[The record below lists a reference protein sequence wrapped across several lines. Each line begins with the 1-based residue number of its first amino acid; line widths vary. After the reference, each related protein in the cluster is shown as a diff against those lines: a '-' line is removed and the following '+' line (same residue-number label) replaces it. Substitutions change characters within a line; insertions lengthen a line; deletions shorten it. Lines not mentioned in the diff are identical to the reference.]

1 MGLSLLSLTD
11 EDSKVLCCLLASPQA
26 DLSPVLTALLPVFLW
41 AQEGIS
47 KARFIRREEVIALL
61 CRSSTHVFCL
71 FWLLSTLRTQL
82 FGCANYSPLKGLK
95 TLLHSN
101 GKRKLLSVKRAGGK
115 QILGAR
121 VLHEGSLWSEKN
133 AVHSVLVS
141 LCFQVCIC

>member
-11 EDSKVLCCLLASPQA
+11 EDSKALCGLPASPQA
-26 DLSPVLTALLPVFLW
+26 DLSPALTALSVFLW

-47 KARFIRREEVIALL
+47 KARFIWREEVISLL

-71 FWLLSTLRTQL
+71 FWLLSTLLTQL
-82 FGCANYSPLKGLK
+82 FSCANYSPLKGLK

-101 GKRKLLSVKRAGGK
+101 GKTKFSSVRGTGGK

-133 AVHSVLVS
+133 AVHSVSLF